1 MAAGSLA
8 GRRMSPTLVRVEGLN
23 TNLDLN
29 GAVSPRVRPR
39 VGVWAPADVPT
50 TGQKRR
56 QRWWTIT
63 VVTVVLAAVV
73 GFGYFAYLVLR
84 GY

>member
-1 MAAGSLA
+1 MA

-56 QRWWTIT
+56 QRWLATL
-63 VVTVVLAAVV
+63 VFVAAVLAITAF
-73 GFGYFAYLVLR
+73 GFFAYLQLR
-84 GY
+84 G